1 MGDRSGKWKG
11 GLRAGPAGGA
21 PLGESMSLPS
31 APRLPTAGE
40 LYDLDA
46 SSLQLKVLQYVS
58 ARASPPPPVV
68 LQGPRA
74 LLNQIPAPRPP
85 SSHLRSLGEARGWE
99 VGVAPDPRS
108 ASPLVPASQLQQETQ
123 ASRCCLL
130 LVSEDNLQ
138 LSCKVRAQV
147 HCGLERGRGTRG
159 PGSPRGTALPTI

>member
-1 MGDRSGKWKG
+1 MGWGAPGMGDRSGKWKG

-85 SSHLRSLGEARGWE
+85 FLPPEEPRRGER
-99 VGVAPDPRS
+99 VGSGGGPRS
-108 ASPLVPASQLQQETQ
+108 AVSLSLGPCLSAAAGNPGISLLPPAGVRGQSPAFL
-123 ASRCCLL
+123 
-130 LVSEDNLQ
+130 
-138 LSCKVRAQV
+138 
-147 HCGLERGRGTRG
+147 
-159 PGSPRGTALPTI
+159 